1 MKCFFIILFNFLIVN
16 SVSAW
21 QPTSGKPIQATV
33 GFTPGSFPEL
43 SFRIVSEQVEK
54 NTGVNF
60 IITSK
65 PGAGSAV
72 ANQSIIQSPSDGHHI
87 LLGSM
92 PAIVATDRMVIP
104 NKKYGLDDFTF
115 ALSYAAVP
123 MTIIAGSNES
133 VDNIK
138 DFVKLI
144 KSDSISIGDPGS
156 AARLLYE
163 ILRSNIGFTE
173 STSKVVRVEY
183 KGPAD
188 TLNDVIAGH
197 IRFGIVPLVVS
208 YQSYKANKIK
218 IVAITNSQTMSNLPG
233 VTSISS
239 VYPNIDFALYAGII
253 LPKNTNKSIVDW
265 YVIEFNRALLNKDVQ
280 DKLGALNMFVNKN
293 LTTSQGFSDWAY
305 SQEKKFTPLIDQ
317 IVNIK

>member
-1 MKCFFIILFNFLIVN
+1 MNLTL
-16 SVSAW
+16 AW
-21 QPTSGKPIQATV
+21 QPTADKPIQATV

-92 PAIVATDRMVIP
+92 PAIIATDRMVIP

-123 MTIIAGSNES
+123 MTIIAGPNES
-133 VDNIK
+133 ADNIK
-138 DFVKLI
+138 DFIKLI
-144 KSDSISIGDPGS
+144 KNEPVTIGDPGS

-163 ILRSNIGFTE
+163 ILKSNIGFTE
-173 STSKVVRVEY
+173 STNKVVRVEY

-197 IRFGIVPLVVS
+197 VRFGIVPLVVS
-208 YQSYKANKIK
+208 YQAYKSNKIK
-218 IVAITNSQTMSNLPG
+218 IVATTNSQTISNLSG
-233 VTSISS
+233 VTSITS
-239 VYPNIDFALYAGII
+239 VYPNVDFALYAGII
-253 LPKNTNKSIVDW
+253 LPKNTSKPIVDW
-265 YVIEFNRALLNKDVQ
+265 YVTEFNRALSNKDVQ
-280 DKLGALNMFVNKN
+280 DKLGVLNVFVDKK
-293 LTTSQGFSDWAY
+293 LTTPQSFSDWTY
-305 SQEKKFTPLIDQ
+305 LQEKKYSPLIDQ
-317 IVNIK
+317 IITVK